1 MRPIPVPE
9 WLRAAPWVDGTGVFA
24 APDGDLT
31 SEQIAPAEGVF
42 FWSEMAGYPD
52 PVPMVGVVLYLEDD
66 DLERIAAGSRH
77 LLLVWPGR
85 RMPVFVCPEV
95 LDPPPAKEPAT

>member
-1 MRPIPVPE
+1 MRPIPIPR
-9 WLRAAPWVDGTGVFA
+9 WLREADWVEGTAVFA

-42 FWSEMAGYPD
+42 YWSEMAGYSR

-66 DLERIAAGSRH
+66 DLEQLAAGSRH
-77 LLLVWPGR
+77 LLLSWPGR
-85 RMPVFVCPEV
+85 RMPVFVCPVVLEV
-95 LDPPPAKEPAT
+95 PA